1 LGRRIERIWR
11 IIEKNTRRYRRKN
24 MSSIIELLMDQLGGE
39 NIENISRQVGAREED
54 TAKAMPEMLGLLT
67 EALARNSSRQEG
79 AQALSN
85 ALAKDHD
92 GSILD
97 NLPDFINNFQDGP
110 GDGILRHVLGDRRG
124 AVEQR
129 ISQKSSLD
137 LDSITKLLTMLAPLV
152 MGFLGRSQRKDGL
165 DVGSL
170 AGLLGAERQQARRLA
185 PQSTGLLG
193 QLLDADGDGDVVDDV
208 AKIGGGL
215 LSKLFG
221 RKRR

>member
-1 LGRRIERIWR
+1 
-11 IIEKNTRRYRRKN
+11 

-39 NIENISRQVGAREED
+39 NIGKISRQVGAREED

-79 AQALSN
+79 AQGLSN

-97 NLPDFINNFQDGP
+97 NLPDFIDHFQDGP
-110 GDGILRHVLGDRRG
+110 GDGILRHVLGDKRS
-124 AVEQR
+124 AVEER
-129 ISQKSSLD
+129 LSQKSSLD
-137 LDSITKLLTMLAPLV
+137 LGSIAKLLTMLAPLV
-152 MGFLGRSQRKDGL
+152 MGYLGRSQRKDGL
-165 DVGSL
+165 DVGAL
-170 AGLLGAERQQARRLA
+170 AGLLGAEREQARRVP

-193 QLLDADGDGDVVDDV
+193 QILDADGDGDITDDV
-208 AKIGGGL
+208 ARIGGGL

-221 RKRR
+221 RKRG

>member
-1 LGRRIERIWR
+1 
-11 IIEKNTRRYRRKN
+11 
-24 MSSIIELLMDQLGGE
+24 MSSIIELLMDQLGGDALGQ
-39 NIENISRQVGAREED
+39 ISRQVGVREED
-54 TAKAMPEMLGLLT
+54 TAKAMPEVLGLLT
-67 EALARNSSRQEG
+67 DALARNSSRQDG

-85 ALAKDHD
+85 ALEKDHD

-110 GDGILRHVLGDRRG
+110 GDGILRHVLGDRRS
-124 AVEQR
+124 AVEQGL
-129 ISQKSSLD
+129 SQKSSLD
-137 LDSITKLLTMLAPLV
+137 LGSITKLLTMAAPLI

-165 DVGSL
+165 DVGAL
-170 AGLLGAERQQARRLA
+170 AGLLGTEREQARRLA

-193 QLLDADGDGDVVDDV
+193 QLLDTDGDGDITDDV

>member
-1 LGRRIERIWR
+1 
-11 IIEKNTRRYRRKN
+11 

-39 NIENISRQVGAREED
+39 NLGKISRQVGAREED
-54 TAKAMPEMLGLLT
+54 TAKEMPEILGLLT
-67 EALARNSSRQEG
+67 DALARNSSRQDG

-97 NLPDFINNFQDGP
+97 NLPDFIDNFQAGP
-110 GDGILRHVLGDRRG
+110 GDGILRHVLGDKRG
-124 AVEQR
+124 AIEER
-129 ISQKSSLD
+129 LSQKSSLD
-137 LDSITKLLTMLAPLV
+137 LGSITKLLTMAAPLV
-152 MGFLGRSQRKDGL
+152 MGFLGRSQKKDGL
-165 DVGSL
+165 DVGAL
-170 AGLLGAERQQARRLA
+170 AGLLGAEREQARRVA

-193 QLLDADGDGDVVDDV
+193 QLLDTDGDGDITDDV
-208 AKIGGGL
+208 VKIGGGL

>member
-1 LGRRIERIWR
+1 
-11 IIEKNTRRYRRKN
+11 
-24 MSSIIELLMDQLGGE
+24 MSSIIEQLMEQLGGE
-39 NIENISRQVGAREED
+39 NLGTISRQIGAREED

-67 EALARNSSRQEG
+67 EALARNSSRQDG

-97 NLPDFINNFQDGP
+97 NLPDFIDNFQNGP
-110 GDGILRHVLGDRRG
+110 GDGILRHVLGERRG
-124 AVEQR
+124 AVEQQV
-129 ISQKSSLD
+129 SQKSTLD
-137 LDSITKLLTMLAPLV
+137 LGSISKLLTMLAPML
-152 MGFLGRSQRKDGL
+152 MGFLGKSQKKDGL
-165 DVGSL
+165 DVGAL
-170 AGLLGAERQQARRLA
+170 TGLLGSEREQARRVA

-193 QLLDADGDGDVVDDV
+193 QLLDADGDGDVMDDV

-221 RKRR
+221 RKR